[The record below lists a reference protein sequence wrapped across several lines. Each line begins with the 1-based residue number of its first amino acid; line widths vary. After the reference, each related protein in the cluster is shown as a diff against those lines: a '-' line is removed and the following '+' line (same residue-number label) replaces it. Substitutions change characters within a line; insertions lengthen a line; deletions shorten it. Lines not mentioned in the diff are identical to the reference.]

1 LPSPMPPY
9 PGFVAFSPPPPI
21 SPSPTPRAPPP
32 PPCPPVPVRLRPP
45 PPSSRPPPPKSPP
58 AISGASAGTSSTSA
72 QTTRITSMPPS
83 PAPSPPVSDQ
93 PLPPSPLPASTSP
106 QVERLGVSLVDGS
119 NDLGV
124 TAIVAAATAAMC
136 GALLLFGFAC
146 RNCLRQGSFSFRLQ
160 GQRLQLIFWAVRRN
174 PTKERSVA
182 GSLSSTRGSI
192 LPSQPSL
199 TSLGESGP
207 QGVSAEETCSAMCPE
222 GDLGTPKLRSEEE
235 SLPIGGFSLPL

>member
-1 LPSPMPPY
+1 M
-9 PGFVAFSPPPPI
+9 
-21 SPSPTPRAPPP
+21 
-32 PPCPPVPVRLRPP
+32 
-45 PPSSRPPPPKSPP
+45 
-58 AISGASAGTSSTSA
+58 
-72 QTTRITSMPPS
+72 
-83 PAPSPPVSDQ
+83 
-93 PLPPSPLPASTSP
+93 
-106 QVERLGVSLVDGS
+106 
-119 NDLGV
+119 
-124 TAIVAAATAAMC
+124 
-136 GALLLFGFAC
+136 FGFAC

-207 QGVSAEETCSAMCPE
+207 QGVSAEETCSAIGPE

-235 SLPIGGFSLPL
+235 SLPIGGFNLPL